1 MIKRNFIAEEYVAPE
16 LEVLLTTVEEGFT
29 TSFGDSTI
37 DGAGED
43 EYGPF

>member
-29 TSFGDSTI
+29 TSFGDSYI
-37 DGAGED
+37 DDAGED
-43 EYGPF
+43 DYGSF